1 MRTPSHPSLPTRRH
15 ALRWL
20 GAGLG
25 STVLGAC
32 GGGAVVV
39 VWGETPAAAASGPS
53 QTGALPAVRASAVIV
68 ARGLSRPW
76 ALVFLPD
83 GRMLVTERTGAL
95 RIVSMD
101 GTLSA
106 PVAGVPAVDARGQG
120 GLLDVALDP
129 AFATNRRIYLSY
141 AEAGTGAESGR
152 NGTAVARGVLAADGS
167 SLTDVQVIFRQ
178 TPKIDSTAH
187 FGSRLAFAPDGT
199 LFITLGDRFS
209 QRDAAQDLS
218 NTLGKVVRL
227 RADGSVPPDNPFVGR
242 AGVRAEIWS
251 YGHRNVQGAAI
262 HPQTGELWTHEHG
275 PQGGDE
281 VNITRAG
288 RNYGWPKISYGCEY
302 GAPVGN
308 CPPVGGA
315 TSGHGMEQPVT
326 YWVPTSIA
334 PCGMAFYT
342 GTLFPSWRGSLFA
355 GALAGQALWRLQLDG
370 DRVVARE
377 ALFADLGERIRD
389 VRQGPDG
396 ALYLISDGDSAKI
409 YRVQPA

>member
-1 MRTPSHPSLPTRRH
+1 MQTPSHPTSPTRRH
-15 ALRWL
+15 TLRWL

-25 STVLGAC
+25 STALGAC
-32 GGGAVVV
+32 GGGAVL
-39 VWGETPAAAASGPS
+39 VWGETPASAASSPLPIDT
-53 QTGALPAVRASAVIV
+53 QPAVKAAAVIV
-68 ARGLSRPW
+68 VSGLSRTW
-76 ALVFLPD
+76 ALTFLPD

-95 RIVSMD
+95 RIVGLD
-101 GTLSA
+101 GKAAA
-106 PVAGVPAVDARGQG
+106 PIVGVPAVDARGQG

-129 AFATNRRIYLSY
+129 AFAANRRVYLSY
-141 AEAGTGAESGR
+141 AEAGTGAEAGR
-152 NGTAVARGVLAADGS
+152 NGTAVARGVLSNDGTRLS
-167 SLTDVQVIFRQ
+167 DVQVIFRQ

-187 FGSRLAFAPDGT
+187 FGSRLVFAPDGT

-209 QRDAAQDLS
+209 QRDAVQDLS
-218 NTLGKVVRL
+218 NTLGKVVRIHP
-227 RADGSVPPDNPFVGR
+227 DGSVPKDNPFVGR
-242 AGVRAEIWS
+242 AGVREEIWS
-251 YGHRNVQGAAI
+251 YGHRNVQGAAL
-262 HPQTGELWTHEHG
+262 HPVTGELWTHEHG

-315 TSGHGMEQPVT
+315 TSAPGMEQPVT

-342 GTLFPSWRGSLFA
+342 ASVFPQWRGNLFV

-370 DRVVARE
+370 NKVVSRE
-377 ALFADLGERIRD
+377 ALLTDLGERIRD

-396 ALYLISDGDSAKI
+396 AIYLISDGASAKI
-409 YRVQPA
+409 YRLQPV

>member
-1 MRTPSHPSLPTRRH
+1 MTHLNQLPSPPRRR

-20 GAGLG
+20 GAGMG
-25 STVLGAC
+25 STALAAC
-32 GGGAVVV
+32 GGGAVL
-39 VWGETPAAAASGPS
+39 VWGEFPASAASAASGPAARNP
-53 QTGALPAVRASAVIV
+53 QPAVRIAAS
-68 ARGLSRPW
+68 GLSRPW
-76 ALVFLPD
+76 ALAFLPD

-95 RIVSMD
+95 RIVSLD
-101 GTLSA
+101 GRIGA
-106 PVAGVPAVDARGQG
+106 PIAGVPAVDARGQG

-129 AFATNRRIYLSY
+129 GFASNRRIYLSY
-141 AEAGTGAESGR
+141 AEAGSGVDAGR
-152 NGTAVARGVLAADGS
+152 NGTAVARAALSADGTR
-167 SLTDVQVIFRQ
+167 LNAVQVIFRQ

-187 FGSRLAFAPDGT
+187 FGSRLAFAPDGS
-199 LFITLGDRFS
+199 LFVTLGDRFT

-218 NTLGKVVRL
+218 NTLGKVVRI
-227 RADGSVPPDNPFVGR
+227 RPDGSVPPDNPFVGR
-242 AGVRAEIWS
+242 ADARPEIWS

-262 HPQTGELWTHEHG
+262 HPTTGELWTHEHG

-288 RNYGWPKISYGCEY
+288 RNYGWPRISYGCEY
-302 GAPVGN
+302 GAPVGR
-308 CPPVGGA
+308 CTPVGGA
-315 TSGHGMEQPVT
+315 TSAPGMEQPLT

-342 GTLFPSWRGSLFA
+342 ASLFPQWRGSLFL

-370 DRVVARE
+370 NEVVARE
-377 ALFADLGERIRD
+377 ALFTDLGERIRD

-396 ALYLISDGDSAKI
+396 ALYLISDGASAKI

>member
-1 MRTPSHPSLPTRRH
+1 MMTPYQPTRRNL
-15 ALRWL
+15 LRWL

-25 STVLGAC
+25 SATLGAC
-32 GGGAVVV
+32 GGGVVI
-39 VWGETPAAAASGPS
+39 VWGDAPAVAASGPVPA
-53 QTGALPAVRASAVIV
+53 GGLPVRARATIV
-68 ARGLSRPW
+68 ASGLSRPW
-76 ALVFLPD
+76 ALAFLPD
-83 GRMLVTERTGAL
+83 GRMLVTERTGSL
-95 RIVSMD
+95 RIVAAD
-101 GTLSA
+101 GTISA
-106 PVAGVPAVDARGQG
+106 PIAGVPAVDARGQG

-129 AFATNRRIYLSY
+129 AFALSRRVYLSY
-141 AEAGTGAESGR
+141 AEAGSGADAGC
-152 NGTAVARGVLAADGS
+152 NGTAVARGVLSADGS
-167 SLTDVQVIFRQ
+167 RLAEVQVIFRQ

-199 LFITLGDRFS
+199 LFVTLGDRFS
-209 QRDAAQDLS
+209 QRDAAQDLA
-218 NTLGKVVRL
+218 NTLGKVVRI
-227 RADGSVPPDNPFVGR
+227 RSDGSVPPDNPFVGR
-242 AGVRAEIWS
+242 AGALPEIWS

-288 RNYGWPKISYGCEY
+288 CNYGWPKISYGCEY

-315 TSGHGMEQPVT
+315 TSAPGMEQPVT

-342 GTLFPSWRGSLFA
+342 ASLFPQWRGSLFL

-370 DRVVARE
+370 GRVVARE
-377 ALFADLGERIRD
+377 ALFTDLGERIRD

-396 ALYLISDGDSAKI
+396 ALYLISDGASAKI

>member
-1 MRTPSHPSLPTRRH
+1 MQTPSHPTLPTRRH
-15 ALRWL
+15 TLRWL

-32 GGGAVVV
+32 GGGAVL
-39 VWGETPAAAASGPS
+39 VWGETPASAASNPLPVDT
-53 QTGALPAVRASAVIV
+53 QPAVKVAAVIV
-68 ARGLSRPW
+68 ASGLSRPW
-76 ALVFLPD
+76 ALTFLPD

-95 RIVSMD
+95 RIVGLD
-101 GTLSA
+101 GKVAA
-106 PVAGVPAVDARGQG
+106 PIAGVPAVDARGQG

-129 AFATNRRIYLSY
+129 AFAANRRVYLSY
-141 AEAGTGAESGR
+141 AEAGTGAEAGR
-152 NGTAVARGVLAADGS
+152 NGTAVARGVLSNDS
-167 SLTDVQVIFRQ
+167 TRLSDVQVIFRQ

-187 FGSRLAFAPDGT
+187 FGSRLVFAPDGT
-199 LFITLGDRFS
+199 LFITSGDRFS

-218 NTLGKVVRL
+218 NTLGKVVRIHP
-227 RADGSVPPDNPFVGR
+227 DGSVPKDNPFVGR
-242 AGVRAEIWS
+242 AGVREEIWS
-251 YGHRNVQGAAI
+251 YGHRNVQGAAL
-262 HPQTGELWTHEHG
+262 HPVTGELWTHEHG

-315 TSGHGMEQPVT
+315 TSAPGMEQPVT

-342 GTLFPSWRGSLFA
+342 GSVFPQWRGNLFV

-370 DRVVARE
+370 NKVVARE
-377 ALFADLGERIRD
+377 ALLTDLGERIRD

-396 ALYLISDGDSAKI
+396 AIYLISDGASAKI
-409 YRVQPA
+409 YRLQPV

>member
-1 MRTPSHPSLPTRRH
+1 MQTPSHPTSPTRRH
-15 ALRWL
+15 TLRWL

-32 GGGAVVV
+32 GGGAVL
-39 VWGETPAAAASGPS
+39 VWGETPASAASSPLP
-53 QTGALPAVRASAVIV
+53 GATQPAVKAAAVIV
-68 ARGLSRPW
+68 VSGLSRPW
-76 ALVFLPD
+76 ALTFLPD

-95 RIVSMD
+95 RIVGLD
-101 GTLSA
+101 GKVAA
-106 PVAGVPAVDARGQG
+106 PIVGVPAVDARGQG

-129 AFATNRRIYLSY
+129 AFAANRRVYLSY
-141 AEAGTGAESGR
+141 AEAGTGAEAGR
-152 NGTAVARGVLAADGS
+152 NGTAVARGVLSNDGTRLS
-167 SLTDVQVIFRQ
+167 DVQVIFRQ

-187 FGSRLAFAPDGT
+187 FGSRLVFAPDGT

-218 NTLGKVVRL
+218 NTLGKVVRIHP
-227 RADGSVPPDNPFVGR
+227 DGSVPKDNPFVGR
-242 AGVRAEIWS
+242 AGVREEIWS
-251 YGHRNVQGAAI
+251 YGHRNVQGAAL
-262 HPQTGELWTHEHG
+262 HPVTGELWTHEHG

-315 TSGHGMEQPVT
+315 TSAPGMEQPVT

-334 PCGMAFYT
+334 PCGMTFYT
-342 GTLFPSWRGSLFA
+342 ASVFPQWRGNLFV

-370 DRVVARE
+370 NKVVSRE
-377 ALFADLGERIRD
+377 ALLADLGERIRD

-396 ALYLISDGDSAKI
+396 AIYLISDGASAKI
-409 YRVQPA
+409 YRLQPV